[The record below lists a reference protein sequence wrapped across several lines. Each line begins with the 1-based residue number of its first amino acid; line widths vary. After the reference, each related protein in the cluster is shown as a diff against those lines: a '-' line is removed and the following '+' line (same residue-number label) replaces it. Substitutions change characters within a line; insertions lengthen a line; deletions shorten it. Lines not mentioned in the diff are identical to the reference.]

1 MSKVEDVTK
10 TKHRFSVQL
19 EAKTGLDIKNILPEL
34 SSTLDQIPN
43 FHDCK
48 LLGLTVFHDAPDT
61 ETLSPL
67 SPLTLVSIS
76 FWDPQNAQINS

>member
-34 SSTLDQIPN
+34 SSALDQSPN
-43 FHDCK
+43 FSDCK

-61 ETLSPL
+61 DTPRPL

-76 FWDPQNAQINS
+76 F